1 MKQICNYNA
10 LSYLVIVIY
19 NDTVA
24 MIIDTSNQKHYNLF
38 HFYSG
43 SKNEMMRLEQ
53 LFLEDQF
60 HPLEAPQQPLS
71 ILLAMPLQ
79 KEKDAKKRA
88 QKRKQS
94 NT

>member
-1 MKQICNYNA
+1 
-10 LSYLVIVIY
+10 
-19 NDTVA
+19 
-24 MIIDTSNQKHYNLF
+24 
-38 HFYSG
+38 
-43 SKNEMMRLEQ
+43 MMRLEQ

-60 HPLEAPQQPLS
+60 HPLETPQQPLS
-71 ILLAMPLQ
+71 TLLATPLQ